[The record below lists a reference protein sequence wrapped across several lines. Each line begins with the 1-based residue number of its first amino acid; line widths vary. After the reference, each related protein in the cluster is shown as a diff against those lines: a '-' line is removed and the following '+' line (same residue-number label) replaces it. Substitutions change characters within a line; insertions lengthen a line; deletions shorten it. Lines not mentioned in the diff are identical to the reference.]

1 MKLFICKD
9 LFRILQ
15 KKDMNDKHSEYV
27 EIDISEFSE
36 HISNCGYCSKY
47 FADLITDV
55 LSDSSMNIFSLLK
68 RGK

>member
-1 MKLFICKD
+1 
-9 LFRILQ
+9 
-15 KKDMNDKHSEYV
+15 MNDKHSEYV